1 MRWQYTEGKLILIID
16 EEKHEFALEDLEKRK
31 DELIKLLSSDS

>member
-1 MRWQYTEGKLILIID
+1 MRWQYTEGKLVLVID
-16 EEKHEFALEDLEKRK
+16 EEKHEFALEDLKKSK